1 MWMLVLFD
9 LPVMEKEE
17 RKEATE
23 FRNYLLDLGF
33 QMVQF
38 SVYARLLSGKD
49 SAMTYARKIENKLPI
64 NGKVDII
71 CITDKQYGNII
82 HFNSG
87 NKIKKKNIME
97 QPLLF

>member
-49 SAMTYARKIENKLPI
+49 SAMTYAKKLKINYQLM
-64 NGKVDII
+64 VR
-71 CITDKQYGNII
+71 
-82 HFNSG
+82 
-87 NKIKKKNIME
+87 
-97 QPLLF
+97 